1 MISTSGQSPA
11 SPHRYQQFIA
21 GEWADAEGGGTFE
34 DFSPYDGSV
43 FAQVPASTAADAR
56 RAVESA
62 AAAFPSWKATT
73 PGARQRL
80 LLRAADI
87 VERRKADLMRLMAL
101 ETGAVA
107 AFSGFQVQWGAVST
121 RSSCCATPTWT
132 TRSRRQRSPRSS
144 IKARSA

>member
-62 AAAFPSWKATT
+62 AAAFPSWKATP

-80 LLRAADI
+80 LLRA
-87 VERRKADLMRLMAL
+87 
-101 ETGAVA
+101 TGPPCTP
-107 AFSGFQVQWGAVST
+107 SP
-121 RSSCCATPTWT
+121 SCPSAG
-132 TRSRRQRSPRSS
+132 SRRAAGAGSAAGRWRTSPT
-144 IKARSA
+144 AT